1 MRKLFNGFLSV
12 SLLALSLVGC
22 AGGEPQGGAEQPKQD
37 EAAAPAE
44 PGKVRTIRAGIGLND
59 QHPQFLG
66 LEKFK
71 EIVEKET
78 NGSIK
83 VENYHSGQLGDDR
96 TMMEALQLGTQEMTC
111 PSTAP
116 IANFV
121 PEFSVFD
128 IPFLFPNEQVAD
140 KVLLEGEVGKNL
152 LDKLPA
158 QGMIGL
164 AYWEN
169 GFRDLTNNVREV
181 ATAADFKD
189 LKIRT
194 MENQLHLAAF
204 KDLGANPTPMA
215 FSELF
220 TAMQQGTVD
229 GQENPVATIYLQKF
243 NEVQKYLSLTHHVY
257 SPFVLLLSKKFWDES
272 TPEEQD
278 ILMKA
283 AKEAG
288 DYERQLVRE
297 ANQKYIEDL
306 KAAGMTVTEVTP
318 EAMAEMKA
326 ITDKSVVQFED
337 KIGKETIDQVRAAVE
352 AASK

>member
-1 MRKLFNGFLSV
+1 MKKIVTSFLLISMI
-12 SLLALSLVGC
+12 SMTLIGC
-22 AGGEPQGGAEQPKQD
+22 GGGGQTAEPPAGQPGE
-37 EAAAPAE
+37 AAPAD
-44 PGKVRTIRAGIGLND
+44 PGKSRIIRAGIGLND
-59 QHPQFLG
+59 QHPQYKG
-66 LEKFK
+66 LLKFK

-78 NGSIK
+78 NGAIT
-83 VENYHSGQLGDDR
+83 VETYHSGQLGDDR

-121 PEFSVFD
+121 PEFSVYD
-128 IPFLFPNEQVAD
+128 IPFLFPNEEVAD
-140 KVLLEGEVGKNL
+140 KVLLESEIAQQL

-164 AYWEN
+164 TYWEN
-169 GFRDLTNNVREV
+169 GFRNLTNNKRAV

-204 KDLGANPTPMA
+204 KALGANPTPMA

-229 GQENPVATIYLQKF
+229 GQENPTATIYLQKF
-243 NEVQKYLSLTHHVY
+243 QEVQKHMSTTQHIY

-272 TPEEQD
+272 TPEQQE
-278 ILMKA
+278 IMKRA
-283 AKEAG
+283 ALEAG
-288 DYERQLVRE
+288 EEERRLNRE
-297 ANQKYIEDL
+297 ANSKYLDEL
-306 KAAGMTVTEVTP
+306 RNAGMTVTEVT
-318 EAMAEMKA
+318 EENRAEMKA
-326 ITDKSVVQFED
+326 ITDTVLDQFAD
-337 KIGKETIDQVRAAVE
+337 KIGRDTIDKVRAAIDE
-352 AASK
+352 ASK